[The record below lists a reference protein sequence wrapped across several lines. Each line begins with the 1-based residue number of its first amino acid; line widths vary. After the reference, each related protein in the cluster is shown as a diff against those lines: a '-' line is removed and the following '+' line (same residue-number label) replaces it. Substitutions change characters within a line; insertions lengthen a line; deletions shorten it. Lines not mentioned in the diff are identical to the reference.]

1 MAFLLNLVNPTA
13 QGRLADAER
22 TAGFDVAIVLLEYEV
37 GSLAFELSGKGAA
50 LFGHLTPRSGEHSRL
65 NGCPV
70 SLDHYKQ
77 AVKLAQQS
85 VPTLAKSA
93 PHTLYTLKA
102 EIELVTLGQ
111 LIDVYKKM
119 MESNV
124 AEPKWQSFL
133 SGNPFILDMAFGY
146 PVKKIADQPYVG
158 GKNFS
163 GRGGQY
169 SDFLMAAKA
178 TGNLALIEI
187 KHPQHD
193 LLGRQYRQTY
203 IPSFELSGSVAQIV
217 SQRGNVQ
224 REIDSLARGFKE
236 RVHAHAVAAI
246 VIIGR
251 TPEEEDK
258 QKAFEQYRNG
268 LKDVLVVT
276 FDELQI
282 RLESIY
288 QALTPQTPEEPEVIK
303 DEDLPF

>member
-1 MAFLLNLVNPTA
+1 MEVSTKPGAIHVGESRWQAFLS
-13 QGRLADAER
+13 D
-22 TAGFDVAIVLLEYEV
+22 
-37 GSLAFELSGKGAA
+37 
-50 LFGHLTPRSGEHSRL
+50 
-65 NGCPV
+65 
-70 SLDHYKQ
+70 
-77 AVKLAQQS
+77 
-85 VPTLAKSA
+85 
-93 PHTLYTLKA
+93 
-102 EIELVTLGQ
+102 
-111 LIDVYKKM
+111 
-119 MESNV
+119 
-124 AEPKWQSFL
+124 
-133 SGNPFILDMAFGY
+133 NPFILDMAFGY

-169 SDFLMAAKA
+169 SDFLMAARA

-203 IPSFELSGSVAQIV
+203 TPSHELSGSVGQII

-224 REIDSLARGFKE
+224 REIFGLARDFKD

-258 QKAFEQYRNG
+258 QEAFEQYRNS

-276 FDELQI
+276 FDELQV
-282 RLESIY
+282 RLESIH
-288 QALTPQTPEEPEVIK
+288 QALTPRIPAKPEPIR